1 MHKQKHAFTL
11 AELLLAL
18 TVMSILMV
26 AMAPVITKRVTD
38 NIKVSAGGAQAQSDV
53 YYYDNCLTKAGC
65 TAASDGSRACDCTFS
80 APSSAKLLNVVMVGG
95 GGGGAGATQPLME
108 NKTERPAND
117 TATSTVTKNITISSG
132 MKNVKVSYLTG
143 GGGGGGGGT
152 WAETSNGPAS
162 QADCDKYDAKYLT
175 AAQNN
180 GKAVC
185 VTKYNIGDIPS
196 ATNGGIASSVTTV
209 SADRYCSANSCCWQG
224 KTASGCDSSGT
235 SYSGCNRTVC
245 TWYAANDSCL
255 ALAYNGTKAG
265 DWRLP
270 TKYEMAKWSSN
281 IDSIN
286 TNQGDNGLRLC
297 DGDSGYGAARCL
309 GNGDCDGS
317 TNNFCIPAKVWS
329 STASGNYRYYY
340 NLHRSIFVG
349 PNSDYWRYAHSSRC
363 VYEGSSATS
372 SISGGGG
379 SGAPYIKNYAIP
391 DDVISAN
398 IGGKIVLSA
407 GAGGTGGAAASSK
420 GSSAS
425 NGGNGSESTIIVYNS
440 SGSAVWGLRVLG
452 GNGGKGATSTAGGA
466 GGATKSASSSCYS
479 LSGSSWV
486 TTSCSG
492 AGNAGASGSLVSNAN
507 ETTVATGGTGGGSY
521 YSGSYTSGGAGGS
534 AGSVNGTGA
543 FVYGAGSGGGTVGF
557 DSSDNPLKG
566 KGARGA
572 NGTAEITYQKATSAA
587 AGGGGG
593 GGAFAKIRD
602 INVTPG
608 NTYTIRVGGG
618 GSAGGISAAGGNGG
632 NSSINIGS
640 ITYTALGGKGGK
652 AGVGTTH
659 GLGGD
664 GGSASTT
671 AASKGDSELRN
682 GKKGSDGQS
691 ATDGTINSWGG
702 RGGESSTRV
711 KGGCGGLYT
720 NALFC
725 SNANVNG
732 LSVTFSKPEK
742 IEETSEYGSAG
753 AGGGGGGWSED
764 SATFPNPGTGGEG
777 QSGYVYIYWTMN

>member
-1 MHKQKHAFTL
+1 MKKKAWTL
-11 AELLLAL
+11 SELLITTAIVAVIFVVL
-18 TVMSILMV
+18 TPL
-26 AMAPVITKRVTD
+26 ITKRFEEKISMGSTQKD
-38 NIKVSAGGAQAQSDV
+38 TRLFT
-53 YYYDNCLTKAGC
+53 YDPDDPDCSSTSSNSLI
-65 TAASDGSRACDCTFS
+65 CTFTVPAGVKNIS
-80 APSSAKLLNVVMVGG
+80 AILASG
-95 GGGGAGATQPLME
+95 GGGGAGATQGIST
-108 NKTERPAND
+108 TETQSAANIS
-117 TATSTVTKNITISSG
+117 ATSTVTKNITISSG
-132 MKNVKVSYLTG
+132 MKSFKVSYLTG

-152 WAETSNGPAS
+152 WAESQGEGPQS

-175 AAQNN
+175 ASQNG

-209 SADRYCSANSCCWQG
+209 STGTDCSADSCCWQG
-224 KTASGCDSSGT
+224 KTTRACDSSGT

-245 TWYAANDSCL
+245 TWYAAYISCL

-270 TKYEMAKWSSN
+270 TSDELEAWSSN
-281 IDSIN
+281 LSTIN

-297 DGDSGYGAARCL
+297 DYSGSGAAACKYGSVCYGLYSDDCYPHRVLSSAAYSSDYCYDL
-309 GNGDCDGS
+309 KNGTFD
-317 TNNFCIPAKVWS
+317 
-329 STASGNYRYYY
+329 
-340 NLHRSIFVG
+340 G
-349 PNSDYWRYAHSSRC
+349 PNYAHPHNAYSSRC
-363 VYEGSSATS
+363 VLEGSAPSTS

-420 GSSAS
+420 GSGAS

-486 TTSCSG
+486 TISCSG
-492 AGNAGASGSLVSNAN
+492 AGNAGTSGSLVSNAN
-507 ETTVATGGTGGGSY
+507 ETTVATGGNGGGSY
-521 YSGSYTSGGAGGS
+521 YGGSYTSGGAGGN

-566 KGARGA
+566 KGGKGA

-608 NTYTIRVGGG
+608 NTYTLRVGGG

-764 SATFPNPGTGGEG
+764 SAAFPNPGTGGEG